1 MLEQRSPYNQLQEAL
16 MLTEWERVWLL
27 AVWVLAIVLQIIVGK
42 FKK

>member
-1 MLEQRSPYNQLQEAL
+1 

-27 AVWVLAIVLQIIVGK
+27 AVWVLAIILQIIVSK

>member
-1 MLEQRSPYNQLQEAL
+1 

>member
-1 MLEQRSPYNQLQEAL
+1 

-27 AVWVLAIVLQIIVGK
+27 AVWVFAIILQIIVSK

>member
-1 MLEQRSPYNQLQEAL
+1 

-27 AVWVLAIVLQIIVGK
+27 AVWVFAIILQIIVGK